1 MDKKS
6 IIKALSQARESAKKR
21 NFAQSVELVVN
32 FKGLDLKKPDHQMD
46 FFMQIKHP
54 YKPKKV
60 CGLIGPELSEAG
72 KDLTKVILAD
82 SFEDFKDKKAVK
94 KLAREYDFFVAQANL
109 MPKVAQTFGRYF
121 GPVNKMPN
129 PKAGCVVPPN
139 ANLAQV
145 QERLDKTVRILVKTI
160 PMFMI
165 GVGKESAKDEDMAED
180 ILSIYSQIVHHLPA
194 EQQNIKSVYV
204 KLTMGKPVRL
214 E

>member
-1 MDKKS
+1 MDKKK

-21 NFAQSVELVVN
+21 NFAQSVELIVN

-54 YKPKKV
+54 WKEKKV
-60 CGLIGPELSEAG
+60 CGIIGPELAESG
-72 KDLTKVILAD
+72 KALTKVVISDELA
-82 SFEDFKDKKAVK
+82 DFKDKRDIKR
-94 KLAREYDFFVAQANL
+94 LAREFDFFVAQANL
-109 MPKVAQTFGRYF
+109 MPKIAQTFGRYF

-145 QERLDKTVRILVKTI
+145 QERLNKTIRILVKTI
-160 PMFMI
+160 PLYMI
-165 GVGKESAKDEDMAED
+165 GVGKDTSSDEDMADD
-180 ILSIYSQIVHHLPA
+180 ILSIYSQIEHHLPA
-194 EQQNIKSVYV
+194 ERQNIKSVYI

-214 E
+214 A